1 MILFLSGCRL
11 GAAPSDPHAPRA
23 KYVFLFIGDGMAEV
37 QVAAAG
43 PEFERFPVRGRTTTH
58 DIFRGVTD
66 SAAAATAMATGHK
79 TSSGVLGMNPLGTLS
94 YASIAESAR
103 DAGYKVGI
111 VTTVSLDH
119 ATPAAFYAKSARR
132 DDYYGIARQIPAS
145 RFEYFGGGSLLKPEA
160 FVLIATAGYA
170 IVDDA
175 ATFRS
180 LAPGTPPGSGKVVA
194 VNAVL
199 AGSGSMPYDID
210 RDSGDLSFADYVA
223 KGIELLD
230 GTAGFFMMAEAGK
243 IDWACHANDA
253 AAAIGEVRALDRA
266 VAEALAFAEKH
277 PGDVLV
283 VVTGD
288 HETGGMKY
296 TPASG
301 SSAAKIAWTG
311 TGHTGLPVSTFASG
325 TGQELFAGNYD
336 NTDIFRK
343 LSAVMGLSATP
354 SRPALALLR

>member
-266 VAEALAFAEKH
+266 VAEGARLRRKASRRRPRRRDGRPRDGRHEIYASFGILGREDRLDGNWTHGSPRVDLRFRDGSGAFR
-277 PGDVLV
+277 
-283 VVTGD
+283 
-288 HETGGMKY
+288 
-296 TPASG
+296 
-301 SSAAKIAWTG
+301 
-311 TGHTGLPVSTFASG
+311 
-325 TGQELFAGNYD
+325 
-336 NTDIFRK
+336 RK
-343 LSAVMGLSATP
+343 LRQHRHIP
-354 SRPALALLR
+354 EALCRHGP